1 MRICIIGAGAIGG
14 LLAVKLAG
22 AGEAVSVIDR
32 GAHLAAIRVNGL
44 QLHWD
49 DGSVLKAKVNACE
62 TAAEAGKQDLVVL
75 AVKAYDLEAA
85 TKDIEDLL
93 GPETMVMTVQNG
105 IPWWYFETAG
115 GSFEGKRMQS
125 LDPAGILS
133 DKIDAD
139 RIIGCV
145 SYPAASL
152 SAPGIIHHV
161 EGIRFPLGELDGRET
176 ERAKLV
182 SETLI
187 RSGLKSRV
195 LTDIRSELWLK
206 AWGSLAFNP
215 ISVLTHATMAGICRC
230 PETRQLAVTM
240 MTEAQAI
247 ASKLGISFRHTIEER
262 VIGAENV
269 GEHKTSM
276 LQDLEAGMPL
286 ETEALVGAILEMGR
300 LTKTE
305 TPVIEAVYG
314 MVKLRDEVR
323 RGKGSDQAAAVKAA

>member
-62 TAAEAGKQDLVVL
+62 TAAEAGKQELVVL

-85 TKDIEDLL
+85 TKDIENLL

-115 GSFEGKRMQS
+115 GSFEGIRLQS

-133 DKIDAD
+133 DTIEAD

-152 SAPGIIHHV
+152 SAPGVIHHV

-187 RSGLKSRV
+187 DRKS
-195 LTDIRSELWLK
+195 
-206 AWGSLAFNP
+206 
-215 ISVLTHATMAGICRC
+215 
-230 PETRQLAVTM
+230 TRLN
-240 MTEAQAI
+240 
-247 ASKLGISFRHTIEER
+247 SSH
-262 VIGAENV
+262 
-269 GEHKTSM
+269 
-276 LQDLEAGMPL
+276 
-286 ETEALVGAILEMGR
+286 
-300 LTKTE
+300 
-305 TPVIEAVYG
+305 
-314 MVKLRDEVR
+314 
-323 RGKGSDQAAAVKAA
+323 